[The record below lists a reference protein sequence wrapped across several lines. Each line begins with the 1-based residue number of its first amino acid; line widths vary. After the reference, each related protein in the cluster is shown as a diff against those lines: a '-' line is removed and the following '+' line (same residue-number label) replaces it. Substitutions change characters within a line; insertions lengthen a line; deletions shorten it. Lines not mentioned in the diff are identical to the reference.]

1 LDGVKFMGDRG
12 GDRGGNRGGNR
23 GDGPRGRPS
32 APRGDDR
39 RKAPRNA

>member
-1 LDGVKFMGDRG
+1 M
-12 GDRGGNRGGNR
+12 GNR
-23 GDGPRGRPS
+23 GDRPRSRPS

>member
-1 LDGVKFMGDRG
+1 M
-12 GDRGGNRGGNR
+12 GNRGER
-23 GDGPRGRPS
+23 PRGRPA

>member
-1 LDGVKFMGDRG
+1 VKFLN
-12 GDRGGNRGGNR
+12 NRSER
-23 GDGPRGRPS
+23 PQGRPS